1 MDNQKR
7 LLSAGILTAIAAS
20 LCCITP
26 VLALLAGTSGIAS
39 SFSWME
45 PFRPYLI
52 GFTILVIGYAWYQK
66 LKPVKKED
74 CNCETTEKRKYFQTK
89 TFLGLVTV
97 FAALT
102 IVFPYYSKV
111 FFPKSE
117 KKNIEISK
125 ATISAVEF
133 KIKGM
138 SCAACEEEVKHEV
151 NKLPGIINAEVF
163 YQKAN
168 ATITFD
174 STKVNV
180 KSIETAVNATGY
192 KVTESKIK

>member
-66 LKPVKKED
+66 LKPVKRRIVIVKQL
-74 CNCETTEKRKYFQTK
+74 KRENIFKQK
-89 TFLGLVTV
+89 RFL
-97 FAALT
+97 A
-102 IVFPYYSKV
+102 
-111 FFPKSE
+111 
-117 KKNIEISK
+117 
-125 ATISAVEF
+125 
-133 KIKGM
+133 
-138 SCAACEEEVKHEV
+138 
-151 NKLPGIINAEVF
+151 
-163 YQKAN
+163 
-168 ATITFD
+168 
-174 STKVNV
+174 
-180 KSIETAVNATGY
+180 
-192 KVTESKIK
+192 